1 MLSITGPIA
10 ILLWMAMVIAGA
22 VLCRRLRPNQRELS
36 RKIVHIGTGAVVPLA
51 WFFEIPFVVALP
63 VAAVITVVTTINHQW
78 RFIPAVED
86 VDRNSYGTIAYG
98 IAITT
103 LLLLFWPTRAD
114 AVSAGVLVMALGDG
128 LAGLIGRNVASPK
141 WVLFG
146 QTKSSVGTMTM
157 AVVSGLVLIGLA
169 RWSGADLSLPAALGM
184 VAMATGLEQL
194 SWSGLDNLSVPL
206 SVGVL
211 WSQLVIRTKALMLRR

>member
-1 MLSITGPIA
+1 
-10 ILLWMAMVIAGA
+10 MVVAGA
-22 VLCRRLRPNQRELS
+22 VFCRRLRPNQRELS

-169 RWSGADLSLPAALGM
+169 RWSGADLSMPAALGM

-194 SWSGLDNLSVPL
+194 SWRGLDNLSVPL

-211 WSQLVIRTKALMLRR
+211 WSQLVV

>member
-10 ILLWMAMVIAGA
+10 ILTWMAMVVVGA
-22 VLCRRLRPNQRELS
+22 VFCRRLRPNQRELS

-103 LLLLFWPTRAD
+103 LLLPFWPTRAD

-128 LAGLIGRNVASPK
+128 LAGLIGRNVVSPK

-194 SWSGLDNLSVPL
+194 SWRGLDNLSVPL

-211 WSQLVIRTKALMLRR
+211 WSQLVV

>member
-1 MLSITGPIA
+1 
-10 ILLWMAMVIAGA
+10 MVTAGA

-51 WFFEIPFVVALP
+51 WFFQIPFVVALP
-63 VAAVITVVTTINHQW
+63 VAAVITVVTAMNHQW

-98 IAITT
+98 VAITT
-103 LLLLFWPTRAD
+103 LLLLFWPGRAD

-128 LAGLIGRNVASPK
+128 LAGLIGRNVDSPK

-157 AVVSGLVLIGLA
+157 AVVSSLVLISLA
-169 RWSGADLSLPAALGM
+169 QWSGADLSLPAALGM

-194 SWSGLDNLSVPL
+194 SWGGLDNLTVPL

-211 WSQLVIRTKALMLRR
+211 WSQLMV

>member
-1 MLSITGPIA
+1 
-10 ILLWMAMVIAGA
+10 MVIAGA

-157 AVVSGLVLIGLA
+157 AVVSGFVLIGLA

-194 SWSGLDNLSVPL
+194 SWRGLDNLSVPL

-211 WSQLVIRTKALMLRR
+211 WSQLVV

>member
-1 MLSITGPIA
+1 
-10 ILLWMAMVIAGA
+10 MVIAGA

-63 VAAVITVVTTINHQW
+63 VAVVITVVTTINHQW

-114 AVSAGVLVMALGDG
+114 AVSAGVLVMAQGDG

-194 SWSGLDNLSVPL
+194 SWRGLDNLSVPL

-211 WSQLVIRTKALMLRR
+211 WSQLVV

>member
-1 MLSITGPIA
+1 MLSFTGPIA
-10 ILLWMAMVIAGA
+10 ILLWMAMVVAGA

-211 WSQLVIRTKALMLRR
+211 WSQMVV

>member
-1 MLSITGPIA
+1 
-10 ILLWMAMVIAGA
+10 MVIAGA

-63 VAAVITVVTTINHQW
+63 VAAVISVVTTINHQW
-78 RFIPAVED
+78 RFIPAIED

-211 WSQLVIRTKALMLRR
+211 WSQLVV

>member
-1 MLSITGPIA
+1 MLPITGPIA
-10 ILLWMAMVIAGA
+10 ILIWMAMVVAGA

-211 WSQLVIRTKALMLRR
+211 WSQLVV

>member
-128 LAGLIGRNVASPK
+128 LAGLIGRNVESPK

-146 QTKSSVGTMTM
+146 QTKSSVGTMSM
-157 AVVSGLVLIGLA
+157 AIVSSLVLIGLA
-169 RWSGADLSLPAALGM
+169 RWSGADLSLPAAVCM

-211 WSQLVIRTKALMLRR
+211 WSQLVV

>member
-1 MLSITGPIA
+1 
-10 ILLWMAMVIAGA
+10 MVIAGA
-22 VLCRRLRPNQRELS
+22 GLCRRLRPNQRELS

-211 WSQLVIRTKALMLRR
+211 WSQLVV

>member
-1 MLSITGPIA
+1 
-10 ILLWMAMVIAGA
+10 MVIAGA

-98 IAITT
+98 VAITT
-103 LLLLFWPTRAD
+103 LLLLFWPGRAD

-128 LAGLIGRNVASPK
+128 LAGLIGRNVDSPK

-169 RWSGADLSLPAALGM
+169 QWSGTDLSLPAALGM

-194 SWSGLDNLSVPL
+194 SWGGLDNLSVPL

-211 WSQLVIRTKALMLRR
+211 WSQLMV

>member
-22 VLCRRLRPNQRELS
+22 VLCRRLRPNRRELS

-211 WSQLVIRTKALMLRR
+211 WSQLVV

>member
-10 ILLWMAMVIAGA
+10 ILCWMAMVTAGA
-22 VLCRRLRPNQRELS
+22 VLCRRLHPNQRELS
-36 RKIVHIGTGAVVPLA
+36 RKIVHIGTGAVVPMA
-51 WFFEIPFVVALP
+51 WVFQIPFVVAIP
-63 VAAVITVVTTINHQW
+63 VAMVITLATAINHQW

-86 VDRNSYGTIAYG
+86 INRNSYGTIAYG

-128 LAGLIGRNVASPK
+128 LAGLIGRGVDSPK
-141 WVLFG
+141 WELFG
-146 QTKSSVGTMTM
+146 QTKSTVGTMTM
-157 AVVSGLVLIGLA
+157 AGVTGLVLIGLA
-169 RWSGADLSLPAALGM
+169 RWSGADLPLPAAFSM
-184 VAMATGLEQL
+184 VAIATGLEQL
-194 SWSGLDNLSVPL
+194 SWRGLDNLSVPL

-211 WSQLVIRTKALMLRR
+211 WSRLVV

>member
-1 MLSITGPIA
+1 
-10 ILLWMAMVIAGA
+10 MVIAGA

-98 IAITT
+98 VAITT
-103 LLLLFWPTRAD
+103 LLLLFWPGRAD

-128 LAGLIGRNVASPK
+128 LAGLIGRNVDSPK

-169 RWSGADLSLPAALGM
+169 QWSGVDLSLPAALGM

-194 SWSGLDNLSVPL
+194 SWGGLDNLSVPL

-211 WSQLVIRTKALMLRR
+211 WSQLMV

>member
-1 MLSITGPIA
+1 LLSITGPIA
-10 ILLWMAMVIAGA
+10 ILTWMAMVIAGA
-22 VLCRRLRPNQRELS
+22 VLCRRVRPNQRELS

-211 WSQLVIRTKALMLRR
+211 WSQLVV

>member
-1 MLSITGPIA
+1 
-10 ILLWMAMVIAGA
+10 MVIAGA

-51 WFFEIPFVVALP
+51 WFFEIPFVIALP

-78 RFIPAVED
+78 LFIPAVED

-98 IAITT
+98 VAITT
-103 LLLLFWPTRAD
+103 LLLLFWPGRAD

-128 LAGLIGRNVASPK
+128 LAGLIGRNVDSPK

-169 RWSGADLSLPAALGM
+169 QGSGADLSLPAALGM

-194 SWSGLDNLSVPL
+194 SWGGLDNLSVPL

-211 WSQLVIRTKALMLRR
+211 WSQLMV

>member
-1 MLSITGPIA
+1 
-10 ILLWMAMVIAGA
+10 MVIAGA

-98 IAITT
+98 VAITT

-128 LAGLIGRNVASPK
+128 LAGLIGRNVDSPK

-157 AVVSGLVLIGLA
+157 AVVSSLVLIGLA
-169 RWSGADLSLPAALGM
+169 QWSGADLSLPAALGM

-194 SWSGLDNLSVPL
+194 SWGGLDNLSVPL

-211 WSQLVIRTKALMLRR
+211 WSQLVV

>member
-1 MLSITGPIA
+1 
-10 ILLWMAMVIAGA
+10 MVVAGA

-51 WFFEIPFVVALP
+51 WFFQIPFVVALP

-194 SWSGLDNLSVPL
+194 SWRGLDNLSVPL

-211 WSQLVIRTKALMLRR
+211 WSQLVV

>member
-1 MLSITGPIA
+1 
-10 ILLWMAMVIAGA
+10 MVIAGA

-63 VAAVITVVTTINHQW
+63 VAAVITVVTTMNHQW

-157 AVVSGLVLIGLA
+157 AVVSSLVLIGLA
-169 RWSGADLSLPAALGM
+169 RWSGADLSLTAALGM

-206 SVGVL
+206 SVGVV
-211 WSQLVIRTKALMLRR
+211 WSQLVV

>member
-1 MLSITGPIA
+1 
-10 ILLWMAMVIAGA
+10 MVIAGA
-22 VLCRRLRPNQRELS
+22 VLCRRVRPNQRELS

-169 RWSGADLSLPAALGM
+169 RWSGVDLSLPAALGM

-211 WSQLVIRTKALMLRR
+211 WSQLVI

>member
-1 MLSITGPIA
+1 
-10 ILLWMAMVIAGA
+10 MVVAGA

-169 RWSGADLSLPAALGM
+169 RWSGADLSLPTALGM
-184 VAMATGLEQL
+184 VAIATGLEQL
-194 SWSGLDNLSVPL
+194 SWRGLDNLSVPL

-211 WSQLVIRTKALMLRR
+211 WSQLVV

>member
-1 MLSITGPIA
+1 
-10 ILLWMAMVIAGA
+10 MVIAGA
-22 VLCRRLRPNQRELS
+22 VLCRRVRPNQRELS

-63 VAAVITVVTTINHQW
+63 VAAVITIVTTMNHQW

-194 SWSGLDNLSVPL
+194 SWRGLDNLSVPL

-211 WSQLVIRTKALMLRR
+211 WSQLVV

>member
-1 MLSITGPIA
+1 
-10 ILLWMAMVIAGA
+10 MVIAGA
-22 VLCRRLRPNQRELS
+22 VLCRRVRPNQRELS

-128 LAGLIGRNVASPK
+128 LAGLIGRNIASPK

-146 QTKSSVGTMTM
+146 QTKSSVGTVTM
-157 AVVSGLVLIGLA
+157 AGVTSLVLIGLA
-169 RWSGADLSLPAALGM
+169 QWSGAELPLPATLSM

-194 SWSGLDNLSVPL
+194 SWGGLDNLSVPL

-211 WSQLVIRTKALMLRR
+211 WSQLVV

>member
-1 MLSITGPIA
+1 LLSITGPIA
-10 ILLWMAMVIAGA
+10 ILLWMAMVVAGA

-211 WSQLVIRTKALMLRR
+211 WSQLVV

>member
-1 MLSITGPIA
+1 
-10 ILLWMAMVIAGA
+10 MVTAGA

-128 LAGLIGRNVASPK
+128 LAGLIGRNVKSPK

-169 RWSGADLSLPAALGM
+169 QLSGADLSLPAALGI

-194 SWSGLDNLSVPL
+194 SWGGLDNLSVPL

-211 WSQLVIRTKALMLRR
+211 WSQLMV

>member
-1 MLSITGPIA
+1 
-10 ILLWMAMVIAGA
+10 MVIAGA

-169 RWSGADLSLPAALGM
+169 QWSGADLSLPAALGM

-211 WSQLVIRTKALMLRR
+211 WSQLVV

>member
-1 MLSITGPIA
+1 
-10 ILLWMAMVIAGA
+10 MVTAGA

-51 WFFEIPFVVALP
+51 WFFQIPFVIALP
-63 VAAVITVVTTINHQW
+63 VAAVITVLTAMNHQW
-78 RFIPAVED
+78 RLIPAVED

-98 IAITT
+98 TAITM

-114 AVSAGVLVMALGDG
+114 AVCAGVLVMALGDG
-128 LAGLIGRNVASPK
+128 LAGLIGRNVDSPK

-146 QTKSSVGTMTM
+146 QTKSTVGTMTM
-157 AVVSGLVLIGLA
+157 AVVTSLVLIGLA
-169 RWSGADLSLPAALGM
+169 RWSGTDLPLSATLGM

-194 SWSGLDNLSVPL
+194 SWRGLDNLSVPL

-211 WSQLVIRTKALMLRR
+211 WNQLVA

>member
-1 MLSITGPIA
+1 MLSFTGPIA
-10 ILLWMAMVIAGA
+10 ILIWMAMVTAGA
-22 VLCRRLRPNQRELS
+22 VLCRRLRPNQQELS

-169 RWSGADLSLPAALGM
+169 QWSGTDLSLPAALGM

-194 SWSGLDNLSVPL
+194 SWGGLDNLSVPL

-211 WSQLVIRTKALMLRR
+211 WSQLMV

>member
-1 MLSITGPIA
+1 
-10 ILLWMAMVIAGA
+10 MVIAGA

-169 RWSGADLSLPAALGM
+169 QWSGVDLSLPAALGM

-194 SWSGLDNLSVPL
+194 SWGGLDNLSVPL

-211 WSQLVIRTKALMLRR
+211 WSQLMV

>member
-1 MLSITGPIA
+1 
-10 ILLWMAMVIAGA
+10 MVIAGA

-51 WFFEIPFVVALP
+51 WFLEIPFVIALP

-169 RWSGADLSLPAALGM
+169 RWSGADLSLQAALGM

-206 SVGVL
+206 SVGLL
-211 WSQLVIRTKALMLRR
+211 WSQLVV

>member
-1 MLSITGPIA
+1 LLSITGPIA

-194 SWSGLDNLSVPL
+194 SWRGLDNLSVPL

-211 WSQLVIRTKALMLRR
+211 WSQLVV

>member
-1 MLSITGPIA
+1 MLPITGPIA
-10 ILLWMAMVIAGA
+10 ILLWMAMVVAGA

-51 WFFEIPFVVALP
+51 WLFEIPFVVALP

-184 VAMATGLEQL
+184 VAIATGLEQL

-211 WSQLVIRTKALMLRR
+211 WSQLVV

>member
-1 MLSITGPIA
+1 
-10 ILLWMAMVIAGA
+10 MVVAGA
-22 VLCRRLRPNQRELS
+22 VFCRRLRPNQRELS

-63 VAAVITVVTTINHQW
+63 VAAVITVLTTINHQW

-103 LLLLFWPTRAD
+103 LLLPFWPTRAD

-128 LAGLIGRNVASPK
+128 LAGLIGRNVVSPK

-211 WSQLVIRTKALMLRR
+211 WSQLVV

>member
-1 MLSITGPIA
+1 MLPITGPIA
-10 ILLWMAMVIAGA
+10 ILLWMAMVTAGA

-169 RWSGADLSLPAALGM
+169 RWSGADLSVQAALGM
-184 VAMATGLEQL
+184 VAMATGLEQF

-211 WSQLVIRTKALMLRR
+211 WSQLVI

>member
-1 MLSITGPIA
+1 
-10 ILLWMAMVIAGA
+10 MVIAGA
-22 VLCRRLRPNQRELS
+22 VLCRRVRPNQRELS

-51 WFFEIPFVVALP
+51 WFFEIPFVIALP

-211 WSQLVIRTKALMLRR
+211 WSQLVV

>member
-1 MLSITGPIA
+1 
-10 ILLWMAMVIAGA
+10 MVVAGA

-169 RWSGADLSLPAALGM
+169 QWSGADLSLPAALGM

-211 WSQLVIRTKALMLRR
+211 WSQLVV

>member
-1 MLSITGPIA
+1 
-10 ILLWMAMVIAGA
+10 MVIAGA

-51 WFFEIPFVVALP
+51 WFFEIPFVIALP

-128 LAGLIGRNVASPK
+128 LAGLIGRNVESPK

-169 RWSGADLSLPAALGM
+169 RWSGADLSLPAALGI

-211 WSQLVIRTKALMLRR
+211 WSQLVV